1 MQFFTFILA
10 ALMSV
15 FAAAQNATVFDQS
28 FCSGQPQVSG
38 GYTYN
43 SSNPFPISTLAQ
55 PTGGAATAVGTGGM
69 AAPTGNATYVSTPPS
84 TSLPRTLSSLASVTS
99 ASTPVAD
106 ASTATTT
113 IVPINR
119 APSADSSSSSSS
131 PNSTASIEPFTGAA
145 SSNRFE
151 VVSALGGFGALAVV
165 AALL

>member
-69 AAPTGNATYVSTPPS
+69 AAPTGNATYVSMPPS
-84 TSLPRTLSSLASVTS
+84 ASLPSTFSSFGSVTS
-99 ASTPVAD
+99 ALTSVAD
-106 ASTATTT
+106 ATSATAA
-113 IVPINR
+113 I
-119 APSADSSSSSSS
+119 APTRSASNADSSSSSSG

-151 VVSALGGFGALAVV
+151 VVSALGGFGAFAVV

>member
-15 FAAAQNATVFDQS
+15 LAAAQNATVFDQS
-28 FCSGQPQVSG
+28 FCSGQPRVSG

-69 AAPTGNATYVSTPPS
+69 AAPTGNAT
-84 TSLPRTLSSLASVTS
+84 LASVTS
-99 ASTPVAD
+99 ASNPVAD
-106 ASTATTT
+106 VITATAT
-113 IVPINR
+113 IVPIKR
-119 APSADSSSSSSS
+119 ASSADSSSSSSS

>member
-28 FCSGQPQVSG
+28 FCSGRPQVSG

-69 AAPTGNATYVSTPPS
+69 AAPTGNAT
-84 TSLPRTLSSLASVTS
+84 
-99 ASTPVAD
+99 
-106 ASTATTT
+106 
-113 IVPINR
+113 
-119 APSADSSSSSSS
+119 SS

-151 VVSALGGFGALAVV
+151 VVSALGGFGAFAVV

>member
-1 MQFFTFILA
+1 MGNHIVSLPEQPPPSKPSLFNTRDVSQTKPSSLTQDQTHTYIHPNQPAKMQFLTFILA

-69 AAPTGNATYVSTPPS
+69 AAPTGNAT
-84 TSLPRTLSSLASVTS
+84 
-99 ASTPVAD
+99 
-106 ASTATTT
+106 
-113 IVPINR
+113 
-119 APSADSSSSSSS
+119 SS

>member
-69 AAPTGNATYVSTPPS
+69 AAPTGNATYVSMSLCTSPSS
-84 TSLPRTLSSLASVTS
+84 TSSRFGSVTS
-99 ASTPVAD
+99 ASTSVAGATSATAAIAPTRS
-106 ASTATTT
+106 AS
-113 IVPINR
+113 N
-119 APSADSSSSSSS
+119 ADSSSSSSS

-151 VVSALGGFGALAVV
+151 VVSALGGFGAFAVV

>member
-1 MQFFTFILA
+1 A

-69 AAPTGNATYVSTPPS
+69 AAPTGNAT
-84 TSLPRTLSSLASVTS
+84 
-99 ASTPVAD
+99 
-106 ASTATTT
+106 
-113 IVPINR
+113 
-119 APSADSSSSSSS
+119 SSS

-151 VVSALGGFGALAVV
+151 VVSALGGFGAFAVV